1 MSYTCFLPVCVL
13 AFIFVMV
20 SFEEHVFN
28 LGEIQLIWCFFG
40 VLWLE
45 FMSFLNLCFHI
56 FNQLYNFSVIIS
68 MNIFLWHKLHT
79 HTHTHTC
86 IHHTHKHTYILDY
99 MLSYRS
105 LRHSSSFTPVFCLS
119 GLQCGQFQLPCLNG
133 HWYCFFHLI
142 YSFSEIFIV
151 GIILTSKSFIFLFPF
166 LFSLLYF
173 SLYIHIF

>member
-1 MSYTCFLPVCVL
+1 MKSNSSDVSLGYSGWNSWVSWIC
-13 AFIFVMV
+13 AFIF
-20 SFEEHVFN
+20 
-28 LGEIQLIWCFFG
+28 LINFT
-40 VLWLE
+40 
-45 FMSFLNLCFHI
+45 I
-56 FNQLYNFSVIIS
+56 FQSL
-68 MNIFLWHKLHT
+68 FLWTFFFDTNYTHTHT